1 MFSSRLKDLRNEKRL
16 TQKELAESLN
26 LTHSTISKYE
36 RNDLEPSNEI
46 LLSISNF
53 FDVSIDFLLGK
64 TNDRYYGTGLTRPQ
78 AIDAAE
84 DLYRVD
90 PDMLI
95 QMCRA
100 TNLPEQER
108 LKIKEYSAL
117 LIEKFLREKSEKE
130 KINDK

>member
-1 MFSSRLKDLRNEKRL
+1 MFTSRLKDLRSEKKL
-16 TQKELAESLN
+16 TQKELAENLN

-36 RNDLEPSNEI
+36 RGDLEPSNDV
-46 LLSISNF
+46 LLSISDF
-53 FDVSIDFLLGK
+53 FDVSVDFLLGK
-64 TNDRYYGTGLTRPQ
+64 TNDRYFGTSLARPK

-90 PDMLI
+90 PDMLV

-108 LKIKEYSAL
+108 QKIKEYSAL
-117 LIEKFLREKSEKE
+117 LIEKFLREKAEKE
-130 KINDK
+130 KSSD

>member
-1 MFSSRLKDLRNEKRL
+1 MFTSRLKDLRNEKGL
-16 TQKELAESLN
+16 TQKELAENLN

-36 RNDLEPSNEI
+36 RGDLEPSNDV

-53 FDVSIDFLLGK
+53 FDVTVDFLLGK
-64 TNDRYYGTGLTRPQ
+64 SNDRYYGTGLARPE

-108 LKIKEYSAL
+108 QKIKEYSAF
-117 LIEKFLREKSEKE
+117 LIEKFLREKTEKE
-130 KINDK
+130 KNSD